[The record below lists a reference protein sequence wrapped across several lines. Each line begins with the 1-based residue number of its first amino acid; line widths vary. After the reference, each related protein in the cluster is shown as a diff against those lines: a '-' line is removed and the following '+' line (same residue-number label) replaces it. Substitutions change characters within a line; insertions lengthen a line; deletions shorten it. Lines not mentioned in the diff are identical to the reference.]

1 MSDYA
6 DNLRKSM
13 IDTTRRFMR
22 MVQELKEKDD
32 AALREQVIRMAQ
44 EAGATNVDAA
54 DPQCWAGD
62 IAFEEEELERFFH
75 AAYAAGAAAERE
87 ACARVCEALE
97 EHKGHACA
105 YAIRAREEK

>member
-13 IDTTRRFMR
+13 SM
-22 MVQELKEKDD
+22 
-32 AALREQVIRMAQ
+32 AL
-44 EAGATNVDAA
+44 EAGLLPLLDEDCFQKTGTKNFGATKKV
-54 DPQCWAGD
+54 
-62 IAFEEEELERFFH
+62 LERFFH
-75 AAYAAGAAAERE
+75 LAAAAGAAAERE